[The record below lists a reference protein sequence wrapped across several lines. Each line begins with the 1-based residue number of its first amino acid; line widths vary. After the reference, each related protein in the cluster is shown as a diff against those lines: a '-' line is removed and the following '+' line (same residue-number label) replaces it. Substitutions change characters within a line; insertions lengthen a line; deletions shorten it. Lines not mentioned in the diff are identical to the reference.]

1 VVSVGIRPLLFASS
15 LLGAEFAV
23 LGCRGDE
30 DVMVAMAE
38 AAQKGCVENR
48 QPLAA
53 SSSSLSDGSSC
64 GGGAQAGMSPP
75 VSSLVNS
82 IPGLR

>member
-1 VVSVGIRPLLFASS
+1 
-15 LLGAEFAV
+15 
-23 LGCRGDE
+23 
-30 DVMVAMAE
+30 MVAMAE